1 MPNFCAN
8 LTMLFNEASFLER
21 FEHARAA
28 GFTAVEFM
36 FPYEWDKQVLA
47 AKLEECHLK
56 QVMFNLPAGNWVA
69 GERGIACLPDRIA
82 EFRQGVGTAIAY
94 AKALNCTQ
102 VNCLAGIAPP
112 RLRLEQ
118 VQNTLVENLRFAA
131 AELQREGI
139 RLLVEPVNDRD
150 MPGFYVTHTRDALEL
165 FKLVD
170 HKNLWLQ
177 YDVYHMQV
185 MEGNLANTIRDNLQ
199 RIAHI
204 QVADNPGRHEPGT
217 GEINYP
223 FLFNFIDEIGYKGW
237 IGCEYRP
244 VGKTEDGLKW
254 FQPYLRK

>member
-1 MPNFCAN
+1 MPSFCAN
-8 LTMLFNEASFLER
+8 LTMLFNEVSFPER
-21 FEHARAA
+21 FERARAA

-36 FPYEWDKQVLA
+36 FPYEWDKKVLA

-56 QVMFNLPAGNWVA
+56 QVMFNLLAGYWAA

-82 EFRQGVGTAIAY
+82 EFRQGVGIAIEY

-102 VNCLAGIAPP
+102 VNCLAGIAPQRQP
-112 RLRLEQ
+112 LEQ

-131 AELQREGI
+131 VTLEKEGI
-139 RLLVEPVNDRD
+139 RLLVEPINDRD
-150 MPGFYVTHTRDALEL
+150 MPGFYVTHTRDALEV
-165 FKLVD
+165 FKLVR

-177 YDVYHMQV
+177 YDIYHMQV

-244 VGKTEDGLKW
+244 VGRTEDGLKW
-254 FQPYLRK
+254 LRPYLRK